1 MNVLF
6 SGFERIGQP
15 LASRRQFIRHLGR
28 NLGLALILIAILL
41 AIGMCGYRFLE
52 GLSWLD
58 SYAHAAMILSGMG
71 PYNEPSSAGGRFF
84 EGTYALFSGLVV
96 VATTGLILA
105 PVLHRIMHGLHVPD
119 DDDEKSDEGKKG
131 GPGKNS
137 RAAR

>member
-1 MNVLF
+1 MLF

-15 LASRRQFIRHLGR
+15 LASRRRFIQHLGR
-28 NLGLALILIAILL
+28 NLGLALVLIGILL
-41 AIGMCGYRFLE
+41 AIGMLGYHLLE

-58 SYAHAAMILSGMG
+58 AYAHAAMILSGMG
-71 PYNEPSSAGGRFF
+71 PYGEPSTGSGRFF

-119 DDDEKSDEGKKG
+119 DEEVGATQVRKNAGAKSRK
-131 GPGKNS
+131 PAS
-137 RAAR
+137 